1 MAEPMKKIESLL
13 TDNNVDVSTLP
24 QKLQKAI
31 SHSQKHYAD
40 WEQANNELTEAS
52 TDDERAEVADL
63 LETVQGFNESI
74 MDAVMNFLDTSNDE
88 PDPTPTPTP
97 DPIPQVT
104 PKEEKKGSSVG
115 WAIFGAIALV
125 VTLGAVNVM
134 KK

>member
-13 TDNNVDVSTLP
+13 TDNNVDVSALP

-74 MDAVMNFLDTSNDE
+74 MGAVMNFLDTSNDE
-88 PDPTPTPTP
+88 PEPIPTP

-104 PKEEKKGSSVG
+104 PKEEKKGNGVG

>member
-1 MAEPMKKIESLL
+1 MKKIESLL
-13 TDNNVDVSTLP
+13 TDNNVDVSALP

-88 PDPTPTPTP
+88 PDPTPIPTP

-104 PKEEKKGSSVG
+104 PKEEKKGNGVG

>member
-1 MAEPMKKIESLL
+1 MKKIESLL
-13 TDNNVDVSTLP
+13 TDNNVDVSALP

-74 MDAVMNFLDTSNDE
+74 MGAVMNFLDTSNDE
-88 PDPTPTPTP
+88 PEPIPTP

-104 PKEEKKGSSVG
+104 PKEEKKGNGVG

>member
-1 MAEPMKKIESLL
+1 MKKIESLL

>member
-13 TDNNVDVSTLP
+13 TDNNVDVSALP

-88 PDPTPTPTP
+88 PEPIPTP

>member
-13 TDNNVDVSTLP
+13 TDNNVDVSALP

-88 PDPTPTPTP
+88 PEPIITP
-97 DPIPQVT
+97 DPIPQEA
-104 PKEEKKGSSVG
+104 PKEEKKGNGVG

>member
-1 MAEPMKKIESLL
+1 MKKIESLL
-13 TDNNVDVSTLP
+13 TDNNVDVSALP

-88 PDPTPTPTP
+88 PEPTP
-97 DPIPQVT
+97 DPIPQEA
-104 PKEEKKGSSVG
+104 PKEEKKGNGVG

>member
-1 MAEPMKKIESLL
+1 MKKIESLL
-13 TDNNVDVSTLP
+13 TDNNVDVSALP

-88 PDPTPTPTP
+88 PEPIPTPNPTPTP

-104 PKEEKKGSSVG
+104 PKEEKKGNGVG